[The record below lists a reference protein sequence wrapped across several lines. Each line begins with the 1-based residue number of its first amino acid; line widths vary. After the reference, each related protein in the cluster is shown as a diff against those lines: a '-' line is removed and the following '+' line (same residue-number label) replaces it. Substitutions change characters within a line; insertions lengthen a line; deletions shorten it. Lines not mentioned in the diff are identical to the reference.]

1 MNKKEDM
8 TARGSIT
15 RQAFLKE
22 IWTDLHGRR
31 DFLQHETIQKSGHGE
46 SPPSRGKEKGN
57 SEEEGTRDGLTCQN
71 EMLGSKLGSL
81 WIRKIK
87 REFID

>member
-8 TARGSIT
+8 AARSSIT
-15 RQAFLKE
+15 RQAFMKE

-31 DFLQHETIQKSGHGE
+31 DFLQHETVQRLEHGE
-46 SPPSRGKEKGN
+46 SPPSRGKKKRN
-57 SEEEGTRDGLTCQN
+57 SGEEGPRDGLTCRG
-71 EMLGSKLGSL
+71 EMLSSKLGSL

-87 REFID
+87 RKFID